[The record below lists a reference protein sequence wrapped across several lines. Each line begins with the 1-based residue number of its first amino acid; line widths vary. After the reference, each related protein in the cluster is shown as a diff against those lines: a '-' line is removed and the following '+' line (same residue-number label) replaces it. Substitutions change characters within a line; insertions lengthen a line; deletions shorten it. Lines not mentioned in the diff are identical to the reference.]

1 MRINLYSCLIGDTS
15 LRMENTAK
23 TYSFRRD
30 ITGTQG
36 TLPPVN
42 SLPYALCARPLSRG
56 HFLRIFGISLSTQKS
71 STVERDGL
79 VHSVYINQTAFNKS
93 VLADQVKFLIG
104 AYGQR
109 LVFLDSNGWVCSVD
123 LGIRNVE
130 RHTRHFFIPFD
141 WLSAGAELTIDVT
154 CNGDIIFVKR
164 HEISVKRSLEASE
177 QGPNTAGARSTIRVA
192 PRPSLA
198 SSRSSGSDDICLRPY
213 TEEKRSSLPVGPT
226 KWSEDM
232 FPWSL

>member
-1 MRINLYSCLIGDTS
+1 VQGHYLAATFCESLVSHSQPKNLLLWNATDLSIQSTS
-15 LRMENTAK
+15 TKL
-23 TYSFRRD
+23 
-30 ITGTQG
+30 
-36 TLPPVN
+36 
-42 SLPYALCARPLSRG
+42 
-56 HFLRIFGISLSTQKS
+56 LSTN
-71 STVERDGL
+71 R
-79 VHSVYINQTAFNKS
+79 

-109 LVFLDSNGWVCSVD
+109 LVFLDSNGWACSVD

-198 SSRSSGSDDICLRPY
+198 SSRSSGLDDICLRPY